1 MLFKQQKTLNG
12 MFISPLS
19 LVLRYGLEYD
29 KQIRKYEDDLEIG
42 RFNKVSEYWEEAQL
56 ECISR
61 ICQAMEKSMLSIPEY
76 NETNGNVYLTLRN
89 YIR

>member
-1 MLFKQQKTLNG
+1 

-42 RFNKVSEYWEEAQL
+42 RFNKVSEYWEEAKL
-56 ECISR
+56 EGISR

>member
-1 MLFKQQKTLNG
+1 

-42 RFNKVSEYWEEAQL
+42 GFNKVSEYWEEA
-56 ECISR
+56 
-61 ICQAMEKSMLSIPEY
+61 
-76 NETNGNVYLTLRN
+76 
-89 YIR
+89 